1 MPSYRSPRAV
11 VLTDDGVF
19 YDGGR
24 THPLSERL
32 DLDQLEH
39 VLGGAASPRMFG
51 KEDGVLILDR
61 PLSAVKPPETWR
73 FTELRAWTTF
83 TRAHGPVVHVG
94 LLPELEADDGRRLGP
109 LLAGHDGPADIAR
122 RLGRYHEA
130 TGTAWRVTAGVTGC
144 AMLRKLYT
152 DSRPGRQPYWQYPGG
167 SKGMRGAGPLI
178 WRGPGQPAADMGPRW
193 RVHVFDVNAMYLAAL
208 KNAHLAWGRLQ
219 PYTGPFDH
227 TYAGWWEVE
236 LTDIP
241 ARLYDGK
248 IQPPVFPA
256 RHAHKGSV
264 GLTTPVMKYLG
275 DLGVHPTV
283 LTALVDGNAP
293 ALARSM
299 AEKLSIAR
307 TELLAGDHPAVTL
320 AVKRTY
326 AELVGMMNRPG
337 GSIDRGDWSATIQ
350 DLGRMNMFRR
360 LDRAMGH
367 GHVPF
372 EIRTDA
378 AYFLSDDD
386 TAGQRLCELLGVGT
400 GPGSFRYVKN
410 VTAADFVAQREAAK

>member
-1 MPSYRSPRAV
+1 MTSYRRPLAV

-19 YDGGR
+19 YDAGH
-24 THPLSERL
+24 THPVSGRL

-51 KEDGVLILDR
+51 REDGVLILDR
-61 PLSAVKPPETWR
+61 PLSAVKPPETWKH
-73 FTELRAWTTF
+73 TELRAWTTF
-83 TRAHGPVVHVG
+83 TRPNSPVVHVG
-94 LLPELEADDGRRLGP
+94 LLPELEADNGRKLGP
-109 LLAGHDGPADIAR
+109 LLAGHSGPADIAR
-122 RLGRYHEA
+122 RLGRYHQA

-152 DSRPGRQPYWQYPGG
+152 NPGPGRQPYWQYTG
-167 SKGMRGAGPLI
+167 SKGRRGAGPLI
-178 WRGPGQPAADMGPRW
+178 WTGAGQPTPDLGPRW

-236 LTDIP
+236 LADIP
-241 ARLYDGK
+241 AELWDGK
-248 IQPPVFPA
+248 DRPPVFRA
-256 RHAHKGSV
+256 RNAHHGTV
-264 GLTTPVMKYLG
+264 ELTTPVMKYLM
-275 DLGVHPTV
+275 DLGINPTV
-283 LTALVDGNAP
+283 LTAEVDGNAP
-293 ALARSM
+293 ALARAL
-299 AEKLSIAR
+299 AERLSIAR

-326 AELVGMMNRPG
+326 AELIGMMGRDG
-337 GSIDRGDWSATIQ
+337 GSVDRKDWAATTQ

-360 LDRAMGH
+360 LDRAMELGF
-367 GHVPF
+367 VPF
-372 EIRTDA
+372 EVRTDA
-378 AYFLSDDD
+378 AYFLSDSD

-410 VTAADFVAQREAAK
+410 VTVADFLAEREAAK